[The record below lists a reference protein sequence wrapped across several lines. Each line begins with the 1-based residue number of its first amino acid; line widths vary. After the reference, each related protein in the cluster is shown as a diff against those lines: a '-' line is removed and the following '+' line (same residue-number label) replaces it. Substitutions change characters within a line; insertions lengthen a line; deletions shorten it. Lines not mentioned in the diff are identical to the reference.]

1 MTEWIAAVAA
11 AVSVLVAVF
20 AWKAAD
26 RSAAAAERVESI
38 ERDRWHRDL
47 TPDLDIRLVQQ
58 NMNHWLLSVD
68 LDGPEGLDDLDSITV
83 EILDEK
89 GVSHLPGPTG
99 PTAED
104 LAQVIWGPLRLRPGV
119 DGVAAP
125 GRTTTVEGL
134 GLGHRAV
141 RALEL
146 SLRPAWDKDP
156 INSWA
161 RRYLDH
167 PLRLRIVCHKD
178 GHKPWTLI
186 REVPVPPGTRPAEHT
201 SPAGSATA

>member
-11 AVSVLVAVF
+11 VVSALVAVF

-26 RSAAAAERVESI
+26 RSAAVSERVAGI

-58 NMNHWLLSVD
+58 NMNHWTLSVD
-68 LDGPEGLDDLDSITV
+68 LDGPEGLDYLDSITV

-89 GVSHLPGPTG
+89 GVSHLPGPAG

-119 DGVAAP
+119 DGVAHP

-134 GLGHRAV
+134 VLGQRAV
-141 RALEL
+141 RALEV
-146 SLRPAWDKDP
+146 SLRPAWDNDP
-156 INSWA
+156 IDSWA
-161 RRYLDH
+161 RRYLDQ
-167 PLRLRIVCHKD
+167 PLRLRVVCHKA
-178 GHKPWTLI
+178 GQKSWTLI
-186 REVPVPPGTRPAEHT
+186 RELPVPH
-201 SPAGSATA
+201 